1 MRDADT
7 FAHFFRRVRAGD
19 QDAAIQLVREYE
31 PEIRREVRF
40 RLTDPKL
47 RRTVDSM
54 DICQSV
60 FGNFFVRAALGQ
72 FDLVRS
78 EDLLRLLVKMA
89 RNKVIDRHR
98 RAQVRNE
105 DKRIPQAAATTA
117 YRSSEPAD
125 PGPSPSSIVA
135 GRELLDEVRQRM
147 TEEERQVAD
156 ARNRGQTWEQIA
168 ETYGGSPDA
177 LRKRL
182 TRAFDRIV
190 EELGLDEQ

>member
-1 MRDADT
+1 MRDAKT
-7 FAHFFRRVRAGD
+7 FAEFFRRVCEGD
-19 QDAAIQLVREYE
+19 QDAAIELVREYE

-72 FDLVRS
+72 FDLVRP

-98 RAQVRNE
+98 RERARSGREQAPQVA
-105 DKRIPQAAATTA
+105 PTAAYCGT
-117 YRSSEPAD
+117 EPVD
-125 PGPSPSSIVA
+125 PAPSPSSIVA
-135 GRELLDEVRQRM
+135 GKELLEEVRRHM
-147 TEEERQVAD
+147 TEEERRIAD
-156 ARNRGQTWEQIA
+156 ARSRGQTWKQIA
-168 ETYGGSPDA
+168 ESQGDSAEA

-182 TRAFDRIV
+182 ARAIDRIIA
-190 EELGLDEQ
+190 ELGLDPW

>member
-1 MRDADT
+1 MRDANT
-7 FAHFFRRVRAGD
+7 FAEFFRRVRAGD
-19 QDAAIQLVREYE
+19 QDAAIELVREYE
-31 PEIRREVRF
+31 PEIRREVRL

-60 FGNFFVRAALGQ
+60 LGNFFVRAALGQ
-72 FDLVRS
+72 FDLVRP

-98 RAQVRNE
+98 RQKARSDREQT
-105 DKRIPQAAATTA
+105 PQLAPTVAC
-117 YRSSEPAD
+117 SPSEPVD

-135 GRELLDEVRQRM
+135 GKELLSEVRRRM
-147 TEEERQVAD
+147 TDEERRIAE
-156 ARNRGQTWEQIA
+156 ARKRGQTWDEVA
-168 ETYGGSPDA
+168 ESCGGSAEA

-182 TRAFDRIV
+182 ARTIDRIV
-190 EELGLDEQ
+190 DELGLDEH